1 MALVAGQK
9 QKSEAIVRMQK
20 AEEESAG
27 VKGGSPMVVGFGF
40 YHTLLIKIVQLNTNI

>member
-1 MALVAGQK
+1 VAEQK

-27 VKGGSPMVVGFGF
+27 VKGGSPMVVG
-40 YHTLLIKIVQLNTNI
+40 LLATFSVSQNKQKNNAMRPI

>member
-27 VKGGSPMVVGFGF
+27 VKGGSPMVGSF
-40 YHTLLIKIVQLNTNI
+40 